1 MLFTV
6 HRDSSCDYH
15 RCVLPYQYLNIP
27 KTCEVNKASV
37 YFFNRIPDHDLT
49 QIKRMGIKIVCDID
63 DYWHLNEDHYLY
75 HHFKVKGMA
84 DRIINSLKLADVV
97 FTTHSMLADKVKE
110 HNKNVYVVPNA
121 IPYDKGQFN
130 IGRQEWTGR
139 IGFVGGMSHY
149 KDIELVK
156 GMKVPQQVHISQYM
170 NHYKGLN
177 VCVAPLIKNEFNE
190 HKSNLKVLEAA
201 CGHAMAVC
209 SDLHPFDNHLDRP
222 FIELCAPNDWTE
234 RLKYLQ
240 ANPAY
245 AKDKAD
251 HLAEHCREHYDLIKV
266 NNLRKEMFS
275 ELLRK
280 G

>member
-15 RCVLPYQYLNIP
+15 RCVNPVQYLKLP
-27 KTCEVNKASV
+27 KTQEISKASV
-37 YFFNRIPDHDLT
+37 YFFNRIPNHDLSML
-49 QIKRMGIKIVCDID
+49 KKKGIKIVCDID
-63 DYWHLNEDHYLY
+63 DFWELNEEHYLY

-84 DRIINSLKLADVV
+84 ERIINSLKLADVV
-97 FTTHSMLADKVKE
+97 ITTHGKLADKVKD

-121 IPYDKGQFN
+121 IPYEQGQFN
-130 IGRQEWTGR
+130 IGRQEWTGK

-149 KDIELVK
+149 KDVELVK
-156 GMKVPQQVHISQYM
+156 GVSVPSQVHISQYM
-170 NHYKGLN
+170 EHYKGLN
-177 VCVAPLIKNEFNE
+177 ICVAPLIKNEFNE

-209 SDLHPFDNHLDRP
+209 SNIHPFDNPLDRP
-222 FIELCAPNDWTE
+222 YVDLCAPNDWTE
-234 RLKYLQ
+234 RLNYLQ
-240 ANPAY
+240 SNPNY
-245 AKDKAD
+245 ARDKAEL
-251 HLAEHCREHYDLIKV
+251 LAEHCREHYNLLKV
-266 NNLRKEMFS
+266 NNLRKEIFL